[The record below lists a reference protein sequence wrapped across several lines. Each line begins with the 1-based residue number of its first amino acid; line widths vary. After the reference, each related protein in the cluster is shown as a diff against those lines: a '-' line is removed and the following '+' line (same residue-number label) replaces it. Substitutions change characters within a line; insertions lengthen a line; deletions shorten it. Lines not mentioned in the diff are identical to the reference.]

1 MSLKLRDLVAAT
13 HTPFDAHGE
22 LHLDAIETQAAHL
35 ARNGVSAVFI
45 GGTTGESHSL
55 TVEERLALALRWSE
69 VLKGTNTPWVV
80 HVGANCL
87 ADARTLARQ
96 AAQLGATAIA
106 ALSPSYFKPRTV
118 DALVACC
125 RHIAEVAPETPF
137 YFYDIPGMTGV
148 SLPMDAFLVNSM
160 GVIPTLAGIKF
171 SNPDLMM
178 FQHCLHQQYKRF
190 DILWGTDEYLL
201 AAMAVGAEGAV
212 GSSYNFAAPIY
223 RRMMAAQAR
232 GDSVTARVE
241 QYRSVQVIHRLARHG
256 YMAAAKAVM
265 GWLGVPVGPPRLP
278 HFDLTPD
285 EPYALRDHLE
295 RMGFFDWI
303 ASAQP

>member
-1 MSLKLRDLVAAT
+1 MSLKLRGLVAAT
-13 HTPFDAHGE
+13 HTPLDAHGE
-22 LHLDAIETQAAHL
+22 LNLDAIQTQAAHL
-35 ARNGVSAVFI
+35 MRNGVDAVFV

-69 VLKGTNTPWVV
+69 VLRGTCTPWVV

-96 AAQLGATAIA
+96 AAQLGATALA
-106 ALSPSYFKPRTV
+106 ALAPSYFKPRSV

-125 RHIAEVAPETPF
+125 EHLAAAAPETPF
-137 YFYDIPGMTGV
+137 YFYDIPSMTGV
-148 SLPMDAFLVNSM
+148 SLPMDAFLDQAS
-160 GVIPTLAGIKF
+160 GVIPTLAGIKY
-171 SNPDLMM
+171 SNPDLMQ
-178 FQHCLHQQYKRF
+178 FQRCLHLQGGRF

-223 RRMMAAQAR
+223 RRMMKSQAA
-232 GDSVTARVE
+232 GDLATARAE
-241 QYRSVQVIHRLARHG
+241 QYRSVQVIHRLARHS

-278 HFDLTPD
+278 HFDLTP
-285 EPYALRDHLE
+285 EERYTLRDHLE

-303 ASAQP
+303 KSAQP